1 MAKVGNAGKEHK
13 RDIAVPVFGY
23 KSHASID
30 QRHGFIRG
38 WTVTHAAAWDGAQLH
53 AVVRRPNTGSTV

>member
-1 MAKVGNAGKEHK
+1 MVFQVLRRRTHMGSDARDR

-23 KSHASID
+23 KNHAAID

-38 WTVTHAAAWDGAQLH
+38 WTVTHAAAYEARNSATW
-53 AVVRRPNTGSTV
+53 